1 MTAINS
7 DSGQQG
13 DSEQTAVYTLMMRD
27 MAEHDRPRERLLKV
41 GERAVSTAELLAIIL
56 RSGVP
61 GENVLRLAER
71 LLGTF
76 KDLPGLARASIA
88 ELTEVKGVGPAKAVE
103 IKAALEI
110 GRRLLTTAP
119 EEKPRITSP
128 ADAANLLM
136 SEMSFLDKE
145 HLRLIL
151 MDTRNRVLGTPTI
164 YIGSL
169 NTSVIRI
176 GELFRAAIK
185 ENAAAFIVAHNHPSG
200 DPSPSP
206 EDVSVTRQIVQA
218 GSLLNIDVLDHI
230 VIGHNRFVSLKE
242 RGLGFS

>member
-1 MTAINS
+1 MTIS
-7 DSGQQG
+7 EELDMRVESGPAA
-13 DSEQTAVYTLMMRD
+13 TYNTLMMRD
-27 MAEHDRPRERLLKV
+27 MAEQNRPRERLLQV
-41 GERAVSTAELLAIIL
+41 GERAVSTAELLAIVL

-71 LLGTF
+71 LLITF

-88 ELTEVKGVGPAKAVE
+88 ELTAVKGVGPAKAVE

-145 HLRLIL
+145 HLRLVL
-151 MDTRNRVLGTPTI
+151 MDTRNRVLATPTI

-206 EDVSVTRQIVQA
+206 EDVAVTRQIVQA
-218 GSLLNIDVLDHI
+218 GALLNIDVLDHI

>member
-1 MTAINS
+1 MTIS
-7 DSGQQG
+7 DELGAG
-13 DSEQTAVYTLMMRD
+13 VDTALPATYNTVMMRD
-27 MAEHDRPRERLLKV
+27 MAEQNRPRERLLQV
-41 GERAVSTAELLAIIL
+41 GERAVSTAELLAIVL

-71 LLGTF
+71 LLITF
-76 KDLPGLARASIA
+76 KDLPGLARASVA
-88 ELTEVKGVGPAKAVE
+88 ELTAVKGVGPAKAVE

-145 HLRLIL
+145 HLRLVL
-151 MDTRNRVLGTPTI
+151 MDTRNRVLATPTI

-206 EDVSVTRQIVQA
+206 EDVAVTRQIVQA
-218 GSLLNIDVLDHI
+218 GALLNIDVLDHI

>member
-1 MTAINS
+1 MSSEEN
-7 DSGQQG
+7 GQQKETTP
-13 DSEQTAVYTLMMRD
+13 SASYSLMIRD
-27 MAEHDRPRERLLKV
+27 MAEANRPRERLLHV

-56 RSGVP
+56 RVGAP

-71 LLGTF
+71 LLITF

-88 ELTEVKGVGPAKAVE
+88 ELMAVKGVGPAKAVE

-136 SEMSFLDKE
+136 SEMSLLEKE

-151 MDTRNRVLGTPTI
+151 MDTRSRVLSTPTI

-169 NTSVIRI
+169 NTSVVRI

-218 GSLLNIDVLDHI
+218 GALLSIEVLDHI

>member
-1 MTAINS
+1 MTISS
-7 DSGQQG
+7 DPVAGVES
-13 DSEQTAVYTLMMRD
+13 SPLTTYNTVMMRD
-27 MAEHDRPRERLLKV
+27 MAEQNRPRERLLQV
-41 GERAVSTAELLAIIL
+41 GERAVSTAELLAIVL

-71 LLGTF
+71 LLITF
-76 KDLPGLARASIA
+76 KDLPGLARASVA
-88 ELTEVKGVGPAKAVE
+88 ELTAVKGVGPAKAVE

-145 HLRLIL
+145 HLRLVL
-151 MDTRNRVLGTPTI
+151 MDTRNRVLATPTI

-206 EDVSVTRQIVQA
+206 EDVAVTRQIVQA
-218 GSLLNIDVLDHI
+218 GTLLNIDVLDHI